1 MKMTYCANSPAAVN
15 SLHQLKW
22 LWKALFKSHN
32 IGIIIIYLSFLILFL
47 FWINSDAL
55 NEPIA
60 MESHITELTEL
71 KEQVKVTVKS
81 FICS

>member
-1 MKMTYCANSPAAVN
+1 MKMTYCANSPAAAN
-15 SLHQLKW
+15 FLHQLKW
-22 LWKALFKSHN
+22 LWKALFKSRN

-81 FICS
+81 FIM

>member
-1 MKMTYCANSPAAVN
+1 MKMTYCANSPAAAN

-22 LWKALFKSHN
+22 LWKALFKVN
-32 IGIIIIYLSFLILFL
+32 IGIVMIYLSFLILFL

-81 FICS
+81 FICH